1 MTLKQFDMKR
11 MKVKLVVLS
20 LAISIGLAS
29 CYGPFRLTQNLHE
42 WNGSLGDEW
51 VNSLVFYGLLIVPV
65 YEIALTIDAV
75 VLNTIEFWT
84 GDNPVSM
91 KSGESNEKIV
101 HNENGTYK
109 ITATKNHYLI
119 TAIDGPEKGKS
130 VRFKIDS
137 KNHSLWLEKNEK
149 FIKIAEMNDDRSTVM
164 IYKPDGTM
172 LRKYA
177 LANRPLAAIK

>member
-1 MTLKQFDMKR
+1 MKR
-11 MKVKLVVLS
+11 IKVKLVTFS
-20 LAISIGLAS
+20 LAISLGLAS

-84 GDNPVSM
+84 GENPVAL
-91 KSGESNEKIV
+91 KNGESNEKIV
-101 HNENGTYK
+101 QNENGTYK
-109 ITATKNHYLI
+109 ITATRNHYLI

-130 VRFKIDS
+130 VRLKIDS

-149 FIKIAEMNDDRSTVM
+149 FIKIAEMNDDLSTVM
-164 IYKPDGTM
+164 IYQPDGTI
-172 LRKYA
+172 LYKDA
-177 LANRPLAAIK
+177 LVNSPLAVVE